1 MTKAEKATRWMEDKA
16 RDNSHG
22 YDQTWR
28 WGEKED
34 YDCSAAVISAWQAA
48 GVPVKDNGATFTG
61 NMYKVF
67 MKCGFKDVTAQVDIK
82 TGKGLRRGDVLLRK
96 GKHTAMYC
104 GGGKE
109 VEASI
114 NELGKARGGKT
125 GDQTG
130 REFLIRSYRNYPWDC
145 VLRYQEKTP
154 AKKESDITQV
164 AKDVIAGRYGNGA
177 DRKKAVEA
185 AGYDYAKVQKKVNE
199 LLKK

>member
-28 WGEKED
+28 WGEKGD
-34 YDCSAAVISAWQAA
+34 YDCSAAVISAWQSA

-67 MKCGFKDVTAQVDIK
+67 MKCGFKDVTAQVDLK

-96 GKHTAMYC
+96 GRHVAMHC
-104 GGGKE
+104 GNGKE

-114 NELGKARGGKT
+114 NEKGKIRGGKP

-145 VLRYQEKTP
+145 VLRFTEKP
-154 AKKESDITQV
+154 SAKKKPTIEQ
-164 AKDVIAGRYGNGA
+164 AARDVITGRYGNGT
-177 DRKKAVEA
+177 DRKKAIEA
-185 AGYDYAKVQKKVNE
+185 LGLDYSAVQKKVNE
-199 LLKK
+199 LLRQ

>member
-34 YDCSAAVISAWQAA
+34 YDCSAAVISAWQSA

-67 MKCGFKDVTAQVDIK
+67 MKCGFKDVTSQVDLK
-82 TGKGLRRGDVLLRK
+82 TGKGMCRGDVLLRK
-96 GKHTAMYC
+96 GRHVAMHC
-104 GGGKE
+104 GNGKE

-114 NELGKARGGKT
+114 NEKGTARGGKS

-145 VLRYQEKTP
+145 VLRYTEKTT
-154 AKKESDITQV
+154 KKPTIEQV
-164 AKDVIAGRYGNGA
+164 ARDVIVGKYGNGA
-177 DRKKAVEA
+177 ERKKAIEA
-185 AGYDYAKVQKKVNE
+185 LGLSYEKVQKKVNE
-199 LLKK
+199 LFKK